1 MKLNSIVR
9 NPNFNISPQLP
20 NYNDS
25 PKKQNCNK
33 CKINLIIFY
42 TNLAPFRTKKEQ
54 DASKCL
60 RRLENEI
67 VGRLY
72 YNRNK
77 SHSYN
82 NFGMPHSTKN
92 KNFFSPIKGNYKEK
106 CNDENL
112 YRTMKNDDFGD
123 NVTITQGNF
132 VKKNSSKCLTHNI

>member
-1 MKLNSIVR
+1 MLITH
-9 NPNFNISPQLP
+9 
-20 NYNDS
+20 
-25 PKKQNCNK
+25 
-33 CKINLIIFY
+33 NLFSY
-42 TNLAPFRTKKEQ
+42 LAPFRTKKEQ

-132 VKKNSSKCLTHNI
+132 VKKNSMGVKGNSKNELNDFNSFLEKLSKYEHKKGGIK